1 MLSIGFNAF
10 HAFFFYFHSLLLSKY
25 LLHKTI
31 QIKGGGDM
39 IEVMLSF
46 FYNSGLW
53 CSCDGVVDVVGGA

>member
-1 MLSIGFNAF
+1 MLSIGSNAF
-10 HAFFFYFHSLLLSKY
+10 HAFSFYFHSLLLLKY

-46 FYNSGLW
+46 FITVAY
-53 CSCDGVVDVVGGA
+53 GVLVMVLLMS